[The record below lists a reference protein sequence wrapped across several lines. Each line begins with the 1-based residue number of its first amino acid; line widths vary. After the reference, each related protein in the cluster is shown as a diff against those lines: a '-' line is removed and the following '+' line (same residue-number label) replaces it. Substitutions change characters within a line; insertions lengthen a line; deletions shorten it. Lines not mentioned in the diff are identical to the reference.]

1 MLRWNWK
8 NKMGEL
14 VIEMLTAEGKKT
26 YTRNIY
32 AANCLFA
39 VISEWYDSGNAQ
51 DMYAVH
57 YFINDTDHLKRCLGL
72 KKNHEGKK
80 EDMYKDEFVSMRLN
94 TFFKESVTIAKL
106 FARAGHEVTLYYEE
120 IIYEEQKD

>member
-1 MLRWNWK
+1 
-8 NKMGEL
+8 MGEL

-39 VISEWYDSGNAQ
+39 VISEWYDSEKAQ
-51 DMYAVH
+51 DMYSVH

-72 KKNHEGKK
+72 KKNSDGEKF
-80 EDMYKDEFVSMRLN
+80 DMYADCFVSMRLN

-120 IIYEEQKD
+120 IQYDE